1 MVIIKMIKMLFNLF
15 ILFLD
20 KLNKSNSKILI
31 KQISDVIITYV
42 NTITRNKL
50 WLLIIINI
58 ILIILIL
65 FDFNINIWILNA
77 IKMLILILTLIV
89 MYYYI
94 NTSLFN
100 GFGKKVQLTETE
112 KIEVLNKF
120 IKDNVNSM
128 DDILIERLKNKVTTC
143 DISINKNELLLYL
156 ENVKLEYRQEALTKI
171 AFIQKD
177 QIENLEAKA
186 NKTLWDTIDINLIL
200 KIGGGII
207 ITVLIIWLVYKLYH
221 VIQSTKTNHLN
232 RLENVDF
239 EEVKLSVKILEEKV
253 QIISDKLDKKE

>member
-1 MVIIKMIKMLFNLF
+1 
-15 ILFLD
+15 
-20 KLNKSNSKILI
+20 
-31 KQISDVIITYV
+31 
-42 NTITRNKL
+42 
-50 WLLIIINI
+50 
-58 ILIILIL
+58 
-65 FDFNINIWILNA
+65 
-77 IKMLILILTLIV
+77 MLILILTLIV
-89 MYYYI
+89 MSASYYYI

-186 NKTLWDTIDINLIL
+186 NKTL
-200 KIGGGII
+200 
-207 ITVLIIWLVYKLYH
+207 
-221 VIQSTKTNHLN
+221 
-232 RLENVDF
+232 
-239 EEVKLSVKILEEKV
+239 
-253 QIISDKLDKKE
+253 